1 MSEKRFDAYAYVG
14 VIAPGTVLV
23 FGGLVLFPDLNP
35 APSQQGFTVGDLG
48 IFLLLAFV
56 VGHLVQAVGNVV
68 ERVWWFFFGGMP
80 TDWIMD
86 NPQRLLAK
94 AQVDKLGRKVAEDL
108 GIEGGLSGIG
118 KRDWFPITR
127 QIYAKVSAAG
137 QSDRADTFNRNY
149 GLMRGVTAS
158 FFMLAVVVVAADYQ
172 DWKAALI
179 VAVLGVVALA
189 RMHRCGKHY
198 AREVFVQYLE
208 L

>member
-1 MSEKRFDAYAYVG
+1 MSGKLHNHLRRYTAVRELGNEAAPPAVAGCSFYA
-14 VIAPGTVLV
+14 
-23 FGGLVLFPDLNP
+23 
-35 APSQQGFTVGDLG
+35 S
-48 IFLLLAFV
+48 
-56 VGHLVQAVGNVV
+56 
-68 ERVWWFFFGGMP
+68 
-80 TDWIMD
+80 
-86 NPQRLLAK
+86 
-94 AQVDKLGRKVAEDL
+94 
-108 GIEGGLSGIG
+108 LSGIG

-127 QIYAKVSAAG
+127 QIYAKVNAAG

-158 FFMLAVVVVAADYQ
+158 FFTLAVVVVAADYQ

-189 RMHRCGKHY
+189 RMHRFGKHY